1 MVLKA
6 LIKKILPEDSVTFLR
21 AMRMSKDASYCN
33 DGLITIHDSDFLSN
47 KTFLEAYQK
56 GKQTGSWGT
65 QDIQW
70 RVYIACWAAE
80 KAKSLPGDFVEC
92 GVNRGGLSRAVMHYI
107 NFVEL
112 KHKKFFL
119 LDTFCGIPEKY
130 IAQASEANLSDY
142 QECYASVR
150 ETFKSFSNVE
160 IIRGIVPETLTKVTS
175 SKICYLS
182 IDMNSA
188 EPEIEAIEYFWE
200 KLVSGAVVILDD
212 YGFDKKSYYRQK
224 EAFDYFSLSKNV
236 PILLLPTG
244 QGLIFKP

>member
-1 MVLKA
+1 MGFKN
-6 LIKKILPEDSVTFLR
+6 LIKKILPEDLFYFLR
-21 AMRMSKDASYCN
+21 AIGTLKSASYNN
-33 DGLITIHDSDFLSN
+33 DGMITIHDSDFLSN
-47 KTFLEAYQK
+47 NCFLEAYQK
-56 GKQTGSWGT
+56 GKETGSWGT
-65 QDIQW
+65 QDLQW

-80 KAKSLPGDFVEC
+80 KAKSLDGDFVEC

-107 NFVEL
+107 DFIEL

-130 IAQASEANLSDY
+130 IAHASEANLRDY
-142 QECYASVR
+142 EECYDSVI
-150 ETFKSFSNVE
+150 ETFKDFANVN
-160 IIRGIVPETLTKVTS
+160 IIRGMVPETLTKVTS
-175 SKICYLS
+175 NKVCYLS

-188 EPEIEAIEYFWE
+188 EPEIETIEYFWE
-200 KLVSGAVVILDD
+200 KLVSGAVVVLDD

-224 EAFDYFSLSKNV
+224 EAFNNFSLRKNV